1 MPIYAFFFLTAF
13 CYSSKNFFF
22 LMIYELGQII
32 LFPGGCGVRM
42 LNSNHLML
50 VLRTCPFGEGIRQR
64 D

>member
-1 MPIYAFFFLTAF
+1 MPFFFLLHSAIHPRI
-13 CYSSKNFFF
+13 FFF